1 MVNSTSPILILTGM
15 HRSGTSLTASL
26 LQSAGVDIGKNLNP
40 PTKGNIK
47 GHFEDL
53 AVLRFHENVLEANG
67 FPSAGWVRFQQVTN
81 IPEPW
86 LTQAEEIIS
95 AKRETTGI
103 TGWKDPRGTLFL
115 DFWESRLPEA
125 KYIFLYRAP
134 WEVIDSLYRRGDS
147 IFQEFPQLALE
158 VWLNYNRAIIRF
170 YDRYPEKSLLL
181 NIEDIRLNTK
191 VLSSALAQKFGITLS
206 IQPEIYDSSLFQTQ
220 VSQSC
225 YSYLLQQF
233 FPESA
238 KLYEQL
244 EARCDV
250 HKCVFNRKMFSN
262 FDRNWLLQ
270 DWLQMR
276 SAQKQQLKLQSEL
289 EVVKQAEEDLTQQL
303 DQTKEA
309 FDYAKTQLAKKEG
322 KIKNLEEMI
331 AAMESSKFW
340 KMRQLWMRVKQKLPF
355 VNP

>member
-1 MVNSTSPILILTGM
+1 MSDSSSPILIITGM

-26 LQSAGVDIGKNLNP
+26 LQSAGVDMGKELNP

-53 AVLRFHENVLEANG
+53 AVLRFHENVLEANHL
-67 FPSAGWVRFQQVTN
+67 PSAGWVKLQQVTN

-86 LTQAEEIIS
+86 LTKAEKIVS
-95 AKRETTGI
+95 SKRKATGI

-134 WEVIDSLYRRGDS
+134 WEVVDSLYRRGDA
-147 IFQEFPQLALE
+147 IFQESPPLALE
-158 VWLNYNRAIIRF
+158 VWLNYNRAIIDF
-170 YDRYPEKSLLL
+170 YDRCPEKSLLL
-181 NIEDIRLNTK
+181 NIEDIRLNTE
-191 VLSSALAQKFGITLS
+191 VLSSAIAQKFGITLA

-225 YSYLLQQF
+225 YSRLLQQF
-233 FPESA
+233 FTESV

-244 EARCDV
+244 EARCDFQKRV
-250 HKCVFNRKMFSN
+250 LNQEIFSD

-270 DWLQMR
+270 DWLQLR
-276 SAQKQQLKLQSEL
+276 SAQEQQLQLQAEL
-289 EVVKQAEEDLTQQL
+289 EVVQEAERDLAQTQDALHDAQ
-303 DQTKEA
+303 
-309 FDYAKTQLAKKEG
+309 TQLAEKEG

-340 KMRQLWMRVKQKLPF
+340 KMRQLWMRVKQRLPF
-355 VNP
+355 FNS